1 MKLINSKGD
10 VKMRLSKRQLKRII
24 REEYSRLK
32 RRGLIKEN
40 VDLSD
45 AKDEFCITVE
55 RFMASAKQ
63 SRYCL
68 STIAYSF
75 EEFLETEEND
85 YDAMGAV
92 NSMWAQSG
100 QDCYVFADM
109 LCDLIMQDGGDEKTC
124 AWYLRH
130 PVGLFRKDG
139 RY

>member
-1 MKLINSKGD
+1 
-10 VKMRLSKRQLKRII
+10 MRLSKRQLKRII
-24 REEYSRLK
+24 REEYSGLK

-45 AKDEFCITVE
+45 AKAEFCTAVE
-55 RFMASAKQ
+55 RFMGFKGKH

-68 STIAYSF
+68 STVGYSF
-75 EEFLETEEND
+75 EEFFEESEEYMD
-85 YDAMGAV
+85 YDSANAANM
-92 NSMWAQSG
+92 MWEKSG
-100 QDCYVFADM
+100 QDCYIFADM
-109 LCDLIMQDGGDEKTC
+109 LCDLVMQNGGTEKTC

>member
-1 MKLINSKGD
+1 
-10 VKMRLSKRQLKRII
+10 MRLSKRQLKRII

-40 VDLSD
+40 ADLSD
-45 AKDEFCITVE
+45 AKAEFCIPVE
-55 RFMASAKQ
+55 RFMSFKGKH
-63 SRYCL
+63 SRYCA

-85 YDAMGAV
+85 YDAVGAV
-92 NSMWAQSG
+92 NSMWEQSG
-100 QDCYVFADM
+100 QDCNVFADM
-109 LCDLIMQDGGDEKTC
+109 LCDVIMQDGGDEKTC